1 MTTLTPERVAEMR
14 ANKAWQSPSLAELD
28 ALLDV
33 WEAARE
39 LNAVCEGLVDLVKA
53 ACPDAS
59 SWDAEGGL
67 ADQYDAAQIAYRKA
81 LGGGR

>member
-1 MTTLTPERVAEMR
+1 MTLTPERIEEIR

-33 WEAARE
+33 WVAAKAMRE
-39 LNAVCEGLVDLVKA
+39 NFGG
-53 ACPDAS
+53 PD
-59 SWDAEGGL
+59 EEE
-67 ADQYDAAQIAYRKA
+67 YDEKLGRA